1 MLRKLLTAR
10 DVLPCER
17 KRYLALW
24 NVQEGKSAHD
34 VEALGLMTAERV
46 RHHIKLFQH
55 GGFAALKERVH
66 PGKASVVTP
75 EVQQVIRGLVRQ
87 DDRVWT
93 ATTLSEE
100 LAEHHGV
107 QIGRS
112 GLSGQL
118 KKMGLSF
125 QRTRHVVA
133 GQADEQEKEDL
144 KRDLDALKKGRS
156 RN

>member
-1 MLRKLLTAR
+1 M
-10 DVLPCER
+10 
-17 KRYLALW
+17 
-24 NVQEGKSAHD
+24 
-34 VEALGLMTAERV
+34 
-46 RHHIKLFQH
+46 
-55 GGFAALKERVH
+55 
-66 PGKASVVTP
+66 ASDQRFGTVK
-75 EVQQVIRGLVRQ
+75 Q

-93 ATTLSEE
+93 ATTLSEF